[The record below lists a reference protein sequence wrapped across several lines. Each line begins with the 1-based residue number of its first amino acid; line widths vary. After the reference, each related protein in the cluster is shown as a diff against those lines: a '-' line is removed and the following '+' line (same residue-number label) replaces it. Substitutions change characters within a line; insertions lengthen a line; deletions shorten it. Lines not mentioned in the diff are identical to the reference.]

1 MDNDFQSI
9 LNRIKEMAELT
20 DNKTIMIGG
29 VATYLYSV
37 QNKLNMKLLEY
48 SHDGDLLID
57 IGNFKDL
64 TDYYGGYDEN
74 KRLNKYEL
82 KIDGIDYDLYLEHN
96 HSLLFSYEELFE
108 HSQLILDIRVPAIEH
123 LLKLK
128 LIAYEDRKQSIK
140 GEKDKRDIIKLLYFA
155 DIKNK
160 PNVKILIDNKFE
172 FKNVIEQCYEILKDN
187 KAFLSMCHNDAHLAS
202 KLKKQ
207 CYDCMTFYDMIYER
221 RYEWAKTLNMNI
233 DDEQQPKQSSKTNKR
248 KIK

>member
-1 MDNDFQSI
+1 MDNDFQLI

-82 KIDGIDYDLYLEHN
+82 KIDGIDYDVYLEHN

-140 GEKDKRDIIKLLYFA
+140 GEKDKRD
-155 DIKNK
+155 
-160 PNVKILIDNKFE
+160 VKILIDNKFE
-172 FKNVIEQCYEILKDN
+172 FKHVIEQCYEILKDN

-207 CYDCMTFYDMIYER
+207 CYDCMAFYDIIYEQ
-221 RYEWAKTLNMNI
+221 RYRWAEKFHMNI
-233 DDEQQPKQSSKTNKR
+233 DDEKKLEEPSKKNKR

>member
-1 MDNDFQSI
+1 MDKLI
-9 LNRIKEMAELT
+9 LHKIQEISELT
-20 DNKTIMIGG
+20 DKRTIVIG
-29 VATYLYSV
+29 VMATYLYSV
-37 QNKLNMKLLEY
+37 QNQFDIGLLKY
-48 SHDGDLLID
+48 DYDRKLLID
-57 IGNFKDL
+57 IVNLKDL
-64 TDYYGGYDEN
+64 TDYYGGCDEN
-74 KRLNKYEL
+74 KYLNKYEL
-82 KIDGIDYDLYLEHN
+82 EIDGIAYDLYLENH

-172 FKNVIEQCYEILKDN
+172 FKHVIEQCYEILKDN

-207 CYDCMTFYDMIYER
+207 CYDCMTFYNMIYEQ
-221 RYEWAKTLNMNI
+221 RYKWAKTLNMNI
-233 DDEQQPKQSSKTNKR
+233 DDEQQPEQSSKKNKR